1 MLPKGTFP
9 DKIFLN
15 SEIISSSEATI
26 SVFDR
31 GFLFGDGIYEVMVQ
45 LENGLFYKDAHLERL
60 QKNLEK
66 IGIAYDV
73 SEMEAQLDPLLM
85 ASNLSNKPCLIYMQ
99 VTRGVAP
106 RKHAFP
112 KDTSPTV
119 MIYALPYAL
128 PHINTKNIHAI
139 LRSDNRWLRC
149 DIKSISLLGNV
160 MANERAMEENAEEAV
175 LVRDGFITEGS
186 HTNIFFVKSGKVYT
200 HPANQLILDG
210 ITRKIVLKLCEE
222 LDIPLME
229 KAIGVDEIDN
239 MDEAF
244 LTGTTTQIASI
255 AQLGDHI
262 YHAPNAIGTTTKTL
276 QEAFAGLKKLEPS
289 KLVLWAIPKKI
300 GTWTAE
306 RWIN

>member
-9 DKIFLN
+9 DTIFLN
-15 SEIISSSEATI
+15 GELISSNEATI

-60 QKNLEK
+60 QQNLEK
-66 IGIAYDV
+66 IGIKYDV
-73 SEMEAQLDPLLM
+73 AEMESQLNPLLM
-85 ASNLSNKPCLIYMQ
+85 ANNLTNKSCLIYMQ

-106 RKHAFP
+106 RKHAYP
-112 KDTSPTV
+112 KDVAPTV
-119 MIYALPYAL
+119 LMYALPYSL
-128 PHINTKNIHAI
+128 PHINTKSTYAI

-149 DIKSISLLGNV
+149 DIKSTSLLGNV
-160 MANERAMEENAEEAV
+160 MANERAMEENADEAV

-229 KAIGVDEIDN
+229 KAIGVDEIDG

-255 AQLGDHI
+255 AQLGEHS
-262 YHAPNAIGTTTKTL
+262 YHAPDAIGKTTQKL
-276 QEAFAGLKKLEPS
+276 QQAFANLKKLEPS
-289 KLVLWAIPKKI
+289 KLVL
-300 GTWTAE
+300 
-306 RWIN
+306 

>member
-1 MLPKGTFP
+1 MLPKGNFP
-9 DKIFLN
+9 EKIYLN
-15 SEIISSSEATI
+15 GEIISSNQATI

-45 LENGLFYKDAHLERL
+45 LENGLFYSDAHWERL
-60 QKNLEK
+60 QGNLDK
-66 IGIAYDV
+66 IGITYDV
-73 SEMEAQLDPLLM
+73 GEMEAQLEPLLM
-85 ASNLSNKPCLIYMQ
+85 ASNLTNKPCLIYMQ

-106 RKHAFP
+106 RKHSFP
-112 KDTSPTV
+112 KGVLPTV
-119 MIYALPYAL
+119 MMYVLPYAL
-128 PHINTKNIHAI
+128 PHINTKNVYAI

-149 DIKSISLLGNV
+149 DIKSTSLLGNV

-222 LDIPLME
+222 LNIPMME
-229 KAIGVDEIDN
+229 KAIGVDEIDT

-255 AQLGDHI
+255 AKLGDHI
-262 YHAPNAIGTTTKTL
+262 YHAPDAIRPITQKL
-276 QEAFAGLKKLEPS
+276 QEAFAELKNLETP
-289 KLVLWAIPKKI
+289 KLVL
-300 GTWTAE
+300 
-306 RWIN
+306 